1 MDWLFFTIINVI
13 STSLIALMIKVVT
26 NKLKID
32 AVSLAFST
40 SLLSS
45 AIYAAVFIVHY
56 MSASEFSINMYALRY
71 LLISIILNSIG
82 VYIYIK
88 VLETGEL
95 SVVGPL
101 DSIRP
106 LFAVLFSVVF
116 FSEGISTNVVTGAT
130 LITLG
135 AFLITLKVDV
145 KKLIITIE
153 KSKTPLYITL
163 MAAVYALS
171 SIADKMALKSIK
183 PYDYAFFLMLG
194 ECLIYLPLYLRNK
207 KKTGL
212 KIANFYVA
220 LISILLIVSTVSIS
234 QALQLSSPSLV
245 VPIQMT
251 RPLLIA
257 IFGFIFFN
265 EKEYLKKMLA
275 AFIMLTGSII
285 LLQSK

>member
-1 MDWLFFTIINVI
+1 MNWLFFAIINVI

-26 NKLKID
+26 SKLKID

-45 AIYAAVFIVHY
+45 IIYAAVFVAHY
-56 MSASEFSINMYALRY
+56 MSVGTFSVDMYALRY
-71 LLISIILNSIG
+71 LLISIVLNSIG

-95 SVVGPL
+95 SIVGPL

-106 LFAVLFSVVF
+106 LFAVLFSIVF
-116 FSEGISTNVVTGAT
+116 FSERISTSIVTGAT

-135 AFLITLKVDV
+135 AFLINLKVDV
-145 KKLIITIE
+145 KRLIIAIE
-153 KSKTPLYITL
+153 KSKTPLYMTI

-194 ECLIYLPLYLRNK
+194 MCLAYLPLYLRNK

-212 KIANFYVA
+212 KVINFYIV
-220 LISILLIVSTVSIS
+220 LISVLLIVGTVSIS

-245 VPIQMT
+245 VPIQMM

-257 IFGFIFFN
+257 VLGFVFFN
-265 EKEYLKKMLA
+265 EKDYVKKTLA
-275 AFIMLTGSII
+275 ALIMLSGSII
-285 LLQSK
+285 LLRS